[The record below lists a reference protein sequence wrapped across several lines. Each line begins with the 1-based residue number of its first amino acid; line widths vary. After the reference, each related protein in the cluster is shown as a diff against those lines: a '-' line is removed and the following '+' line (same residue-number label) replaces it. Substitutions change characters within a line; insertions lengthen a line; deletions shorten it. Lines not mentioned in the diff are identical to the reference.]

1 MGLSRTLHLF
11 RRYHAFLYVVNV
23 MLIMG
28 NYAPLI
34 ISVLSLGM
42 LVQQVTGPEVG
53 RPACVPIVAHVR
65 ADRYLCS
72 DMCAQDGIVCALS
85 TYTLISE

>member
-1 MGLSRTLHLF
+1 MLSLF

-23 MLIMG
+23 MLIIG
-28 NYAPLI
+28 YYALLI

-42 LVQQVTGPEVG
+42 PVQQVTGREVG
-53 RPACVPIVAHVR
+53 RPACVPIVAHVLTEG
-65 ADRYLCS
+65 YLCS

-85 TYTLISE
+85 TYTLIS